1 MYQIP
6 TTSKK
11 EKRLLTVTFFVTFA
25 SFVILF
31 FKLLDN
37 IVTFI
42 ECELENRERL
52 SDLTLLLNSQP
63 TEKTDE
69 IRNKKCSS
77 KLR

>member
-37 IVTFI
+37 IVT
-42 ECELENRERL
+42 
-52 SDLTLLLNSQP
+52 LLNVNWR
-63 TEKTDE
+63 TGKGCL
-69 IRNKKCSS
+69 I
-77 KLR
+77 

>member
-1 MYQIP
+1 MYQIS

-11 EKRLLTVTFFVTFA
+11 EKRSFITVTFFVTFA

-63 TEKTDE
+63 T
-69 IRNKKCSS
+69 
-77 KLR
+77 

>member
-31 FKLLDN
+31 FKLLDIN
-37 IVTFI
+37 IVTCI

-63 TEKTDE
+63 T
-69 IRNKKCSS
+69 
-77 KLR
+77 

>member
-1 MYQIP
+1 MYQIS

-31 FKLLDN
+31 FKILDN
-37 IVTFI
+37 IVTCI

-63 TEKTDE
+63 T
-69 IRNKKCSS
+69 
-77 KLR
+77 

>member
-11 EKRLLTVTFFVTFA
+11 DKRSLTVTFFVTFA

-37 IVTFI
+37 IVTCI
-42 ECELENRERL
+42 ECELE
-52 SDLTLLLNSQP
+52 TG
-63 TEKTDE
+63 KVV
-69 IRNKKCSS
+69 
-77 KLR
+77 

>member
-11 EKRLLTVTFFVTFA
+11 EKRLLTVTFFVTFG

-37 IVTFI
+37 IVTCI

-63 TEKTDE
+63 T
-69 IRNKKCSS
+69 
-77 KLR
+77 

>member
-11 EKRLLTVTFFVTFA
+11 EKRSLTVTFFVTFA

-37 IVTFI
+37 IVTCI

-63 TEKTDE
+63 T
-69 IRNKKCSS
+69 
-77 KLR
+77 